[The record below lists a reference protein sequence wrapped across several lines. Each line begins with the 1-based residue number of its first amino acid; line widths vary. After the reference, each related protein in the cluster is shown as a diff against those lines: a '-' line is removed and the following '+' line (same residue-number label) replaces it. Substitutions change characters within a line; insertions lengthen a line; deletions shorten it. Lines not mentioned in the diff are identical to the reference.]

1 MKKLIL
7 LAAAFT
13 SIASVSANVE
23 TSKSIDFYQDAPCS
37 EMINLNSED
46 EFIRFAA
53 NEITRDLGKDV
64 CSRVQSIE
72 SLEFGEMAREG
83 EISAVQFG
91 KLIESIH
98 NAYTL
103 GN

>member
-7 LAAAFT
+7 LAITFASIT
-13 SIASVSANVE
+13 SISAS
-23 TSKSIDFYQDAPCS
+23 TSTLKSVDFYQDSPCS
-37 EMINLNSED
+37 EMLNVNSED

-53 NEITRDLGKDV
+53 NEIISDLGKDI
-64 CSRVQSIE
+64 CSNVQSLE
-72 SLEFGEMAREG
+72 SLESGEMARDG